1 MQRVIELD
9 MPVNFRDLGGYQGLD
24 GRRVKWRKIYRS
36 AALNEMSARDRV
48 KLANLR
54 ITVDCDLRSSRE
66 QRSYPDLLW
75 PGGPFCEYW
84 PLC

>member
-1 MQRVIELD
+1 MEMQRVIELD

-24 GRRVKWRKIYRS
+24 GRQVKWRKIYRS

-54 ITVDCDLRSSRE
+54 ITVDCDLRS
-66 QRSYPDLLW
+66 
-75 PGGPFCEYW
+75 
-84 PLC
+84 